1 MRRKIH
7 CKGLLDCRCNAMSVS
22 VRILPVE
29 KFYLQSY
36 KVSFV
41 GGGGGEGGGGGGG
54 GGGGSEVSGSIV
66 HCGVIWVIQ
75 SGVGS

>member
-22 VRILPVE
+22 VRILLVE

-41 GGGGGEGGGGGGG
+41 GKGGGGG

-66 HCGVIWVIQ
+66 HCGVI
-75 SGVGS
+75 